1 MNNEELLKEFELY
14 SAGEGRSKSTIKSYI
29 SDIEQFLSWLGDV
42 DQFSKTTLIDYAE
55 FLQDKTVGWDKK
67 KKVDKKMK
75 PTSIKR
81 KQASIEQFIKFLNL
95 EKNCDI
101 KCAKKKIDVSLRAMD
116 DFLTN
121 KDIKR
126 MVAVC
131 GKEIE
136 TGATEN
142 KQNIALR
149 DKTLILTLFYTGV
162 RRDEV
167 MQIKTADAKEKWIS
181 IKGKGGIYREL
192 YIPKKLSKVLK
203 EYAETKSGEE
213 YMFSAS
219 GKKMNNKVV
228 YDAVKGT
235 ARKARGIKLELA
247 HPHALRH
254 LYRQNLEA
262 MGLSGTVMSQLMGH
276 TLTVEE
282 RYGRLTKSEVY
293 KKVSGMDLDKLIKE
307 AAKK

>member
-1 MNNEELLKEFELY
+1 M
-14 SAGEGRSKSTIKSYI
+14 
-29 SDIEQFLSWLGDV
+29 
-42 DQFSKTTLIDYAE
+42 
-55 FLQDKTVGWDKK
+55 
-67 KKVDKKMK
+67 
-75 PTSIKR
+75 
-81 KQASIEQFIKFLNL
+81 
-95 EKNCDI
+95 
-101 KCAKKKIDVSLRAMD
+101 
-116 DFLTN
+116 
-121 KDIKR
+121 
-126 MVAVC
+126 
-131 GKEIE
+131 
-136 TGATEN
+136 
-142 KQNIALR
+142 
-149 DKTLILTLFYTGV
+149 
-162 RRDEV
+162 
-167 MQIKTADAKEKWIS
+167 
-181 IKGKGGIYREL
+181 
-192 YIPKKLSKVLK
+192 K